1 MNLKGL
7 CKYYISCVTL
17 ENNTTLRA
25 SMKDERSFME
35 LPWISNKILRSAEVG
50 AFLRGNREK
59 EKELL
64 IGYPILKTKHFL
76 SPVFIIHVT
85 YNDGQHG
92 KPEGFVVDDE
102 LLINKDVID
111 KYSTNDKTENI
122 YELREL
128 EAELGF
134 AEGHALFSDLPDKV
148 KLLQTIRPNWEWV
161 DELDYGNMRKG
172 AIRPTDADGILN
184 RTILFAKDPTP
195 YTVGLGNELARL
207 EEWGDLDIRHS
218 VLWKFIHK
226 QFDKAKTFDKEILE
240 VLPLNDEQK
249 EAVKSALSADVTL
262 IAGPPG
268 TGKTQVVANLI
279 INAAINGQNVLFT
292 SKNNNA
298 VDVVVKR
305 VNSLNKMLPLVLR
318 YEKSAKQC
326 ITEYVQQWENAR
338 AKENPSS
345 VAYDAYK
352 RVYASYEVK
361 RTQKQQIVEAR
372 NRLDELEQNIC
383 TLRKTYGSLIGV
395 LTDSESLMQN
405 LHIQSFALDD
415 KHWQKAHEVSWIR
428 CFALSGRIVLR
439 KVLNMQAKL

>member
-59 EKELL
+59 ERELL

-76 SPVFIIHVT
+76 SPVFIIYVT

-184 RTILFAKDPTP
+184 RTIL
-195 YTVGLGNELARL
+195 L
-207 EEWGDLDIRHS
+207 
-218 VLWKFIHK
+218 
-226 QFDKAKTFDKEILE
+226 
-240 VLPLNDEQK
+240 
-249 EAVKSALSADVTL
+249 
-262 IAGPPG
+262 
-268 TGKTQVVANLI
+268 
-279 INAAINGQNVLFT
+279 
-292 SKNNNA
+292 
-298 VDVVVKR
+298 
-305 VNSLNKMLPLVLR
+305 
-318 YEKSAKQC
+318 
-326 ITEYVQQWENAR
+326 
-338 AKENPSS
+338 
-345 VAYDAYK
+345 
-352 RVYASYEVK
+352 
-361 RTQKQQIVEAR
+361 
-372 NRLDELEQNIC
+372 
-383 TLRKTYGSLIGV
+383 SLI
-395 LTDSESLMQN
+395 
-405 LHIQSFALDD
+405 HI
-415 KHWQKAHEVSWIR
+415 
-428 CFALSGRIVLR
+428 
-439 KVLNMQAKL
+439 